1 MFRWE
6 LWLTLLGY
14 IGWLGFIQSV
24 LTVWNK
30 KVQLVGRD
38 AIRRLMKQSCLIQ
51 VLFSSYQSQP
61 ENLVAG
67 QNLSLAKK
75 SSLSKYMLW
84 EPSGY
89 GFKLIRLTGMVGCL
103 VSLLRFSVS
112 QNKHTQQAD
121 KALAKPSA
129 PAVTTNTKYKCWI
142 QWSLARLTMIVSRA
156 AVQSWAFVHDLK
168 CSQLKHLGSSL
179 IKDVLKTSI
188 C

>member
-6 LWLTLLGY
+6 LWVTLLGY

-24 LTVWNK
+24 LKVWNK
-30 KVQLVGRD
+30 KVQLVGRN

-51 VLFSSYQSQP
+51 VMFSSYQSQP

-84 EPSGY
+84 EPSGH
-89 GFKLIRLTGMVGCL
+89 GLKLIRLTGMVGCL
-103 VSLLRFSVS
+103 VSLLRFNVS
-112 QNKHTQQAD
+112 QNKHTQKAD
-121 KALAKPSA
+121 KALVKPSA

-142 QWSLARLTMIVSRA
+142 QWSLARLAVIVSRA
-156 AVQSWAFVHDLK
+156 AEQSWVFVQVSK
-168 CSQLKHLGSSL
+168 C
-179 IKDVLKTSI
+179 IWVLHS
-188 C
+188 